1 MRRRE
6 VIAGIAAGAWPLCT
20 NAQQADKVRRVGVVL
35 QLAQGDPGAE
45 ERQRVLEEA
54 LAELGWRT
62 GQNIDVIYRFSTS
75 NAERIRHAAELVALA
90 PDVIMAF
97 GSGIGPMLQATRTI
111 P

>member
-6 VIAGIAAGAWPLCT
+6 VLALLSSVAAWPLCT

-45 ERQRVLEEA
+45 ERQRVFEEA

-75 NAERIRHAAELVALA
+75 NAERLRHAAELVALA
-90 PDVIMAF
+90 PDVITVV
-97 GSGIGPMLQATRTI
+97 GSAAM
-111 P
+111 